1 MIKWLG
7 AFALTTLLLSCG
19 DSEGSEEQQLP
30 NNFHIEG
37 QIKGA
42 SNQSVTIE
50 AQSDR
55 GAIKVAETKTDA
67 AGNYSLD
74 GNIPGMGLYAM
85 SVGSDKKNAIL
96 LPLEENDKAVIN
108 GDIQTFS
115 IKTKISGTRWAQ
127 PLMRYMALFN
137 DFSEKQMDITMKESD
152 PGKQLELFK
161 KLQQPLLEYVK
172 VQIAKDPGNP
182 VNIIFSTL
190 LMPNEQEGFAG
201 YDTKNLELLA
211 KMDKA
216 FQKEHPQSPFT
227 AYVSE
232 QIGQIQ
238 SQYESYQAS
247 TSGTVDAPEIA
258 MMNPD
263 GKELR
268 LSSLKGKIVLVDF
281 WASWCGP
288 CRKENPNV
296 VRLYKKYNG
305 RGFEVFSVSLDE
317 NPDAWKQA
325 IQKDGLIWKNHVS
338 DLMGWRTPLVQQY
351 GFQAIPYTVLIN
363 KEGKIIGIGL
373 RGIQLEQKLEELL
386 GK

>member
-1 MIKWLG
+1 
-7 AFALTTLLLSCG
+7 
-19 DSEGSEEQQLP
+19 
-30 NNFHIEG
+30 
-37 QIKGA
+37 
-42 SNQSVTIE
+42 
-50 AQSDR
+50 
-55 GAIKVAETKTDA
+55 
-67 AGNYSLD
+67 
-74 GNIPGMGLYAM
+74 
-85 SVGSDKKNAIL
+85 
-96 LPLEENDKAVIN
+96 
-108 GDIQTFS
+108 
-115 IKTKISGTRWAQ
+115 
-127 PLMRYMALFN
+127 MRYMALFN

-305 RGFEVFSVSLDE
+305 RGFEFFSVS
-317 NPDAWKQA
+317 
-325 IQKDGLIWKNHVS
+325 V
-338 DLMGWRTPLVQQY
+338 Y
-351 GFQAIPYTVLIN
+351 
-363 KEGKIIGIGL
+363 
-373 RGIQLEQKLEELL
+373 
-386 GK
+386 